1 MATIGSDNNPVVFRK
16 AIVSKESRFRKGFDR
31 SKYQE
36 NYDKI
41 FNKSSEK
48 ESDRA
53 LSKTF
58 STEQDS

>member
-1 MATIGSDNNPVVFRK
+1 MATIGSENNPVVFRK

-31 SKYQE
+31 AKYQE

-41 FNKSSEK
+41 FNKSPDQK
-48 ESDRA
+48 NDRA

>member
-1 MATIGSDNNPVVFRK
+1 MATIGSENNPVVFRK

-31 SKYQE
+31 AKYQE

-41 FNKSSEK
+41 FNKSSEHK
-48 ESDRA
+48 SNRA

-58 STEQDS
+58 LTEQDS

>member
-1 MATIGSDNNPVVFRK
+1 MATIGSENNPVVFRK

-31 SKYQE
+31 AKYQE

-41 FNKSSEK
+41 FNKSSDQK
-48 ESDRA
+48 SDRA